1 MQKDPV
7 TLQLLPDCFANVARP
22 LWSEVLVLR
31 GVMSDQPG
39 SAANTVLARLRSH
52 LTKGKV
58 DGLRPGS
65 QIWPVIIA
73 FPNRNPDNQNKSAWT
88 VELMVT
94 VLSSTAHT
102 QGRDQLEKWRM
113 MIRKRTKKRSQSRV
127 T

>member
-31 GVMSDQPG
+31 GVTFDHPCA
-39 SAANTVLARLRSH
+39 AANTVLALLHNH

-88 VELMVT
+88 VDLMVT
-94 VLSSTAHT
+94 VIVINRPYHYPKEETS
-102 QGRDQLEKWRM
+102 QGNGD
-113 MIRKRTKKRSQSRV
+113 
-127 T
+127 